1 MRCCGTGQSVL
12 VSLCVCR
19 AACFVVF
26 TLLILPGL
34 LCREDA
40 RSSVC
45 HIRCVRMPIGYW
57 LPTGA
62 IPANQLSASWPFR
75 WRPDP
80 DGRWS
85 VWLVAVS
92 TGTAGRGGEKGPG
105 RRARDFLGQS
115 LLFLSL
121 FLLSTTL
128 QLESWQLLL
137 AALHCVSHAKNLLL
151 QSQKSGRYIQ
161 ACPLQCFISFCMCV
175 IWNGDS
181 SQPSRVVLRCLATI
195 CPPKPENKNQRMLEN
210 ALKCSNE
217 YFRHKGPLS
226 QSPFAWLSP
235 PNSPFKVKW
244 WGLS

>member
-1 MRCCGTGQSVL
+1 MHRCGTGQSVL

-26 TLLILPGL
+26 TLPIHSGL

-45 HIRCVRMPIGYW
+45 HIRCVRIPIGYW
-57 LPTGA
+57 PPTGA

-92 TGTAGRGGEKGPG
+92 TGTAGRGGGKGPG

-128 QLESWQLLL
+128 RLEPRQLLL
-137 AALHCVSHAKNLLL
+137 AALHCVSHAKTLFSPVSKPEECNHI
-151 QSQKSGRYIQ
+151 RYFQ
-161 ACPLQCFISFCMCV
+161 ACPLQWVFIFYFFLGLHVCYLKWWLVPFPTGLFCHLEV
-175 IWNGDS
+175 LSNNL
-181 SQPSRVVLRCLATI
+181 PSRTRKQKSDDA
-195 CPPKPENKNQRMLEN
+195 R
-210 ALKCSNE
+210 KCSE
-217 YFRHKGPLS
+217 M
-226 QSPFAWLSP
+226 
-235 PNSPFKVKW
+235 
-244 WGLS
+244 